1 LNILIIGAS
10 SGIGRECAHV
20 FSSEGH
26 SVICSSRDEDE
37 LSNLVCDL
45 SIRYSYKAYAV
56 PLDLTQLTC
65 INNFVKEIYAIFQ
78 ELDCVIVTAGTMPPG
93 EVEYSD
99 QKALLDTT
107 MTNYIGIAAILNEL
121 SKRMM
126 EINAGMIICLSS
138 VAGDRG
144 RQSNFIY
151 GATKSALNA
160 YLQGLRMKLNRHNIQ
175 VITVLPGYVD
185 TLMSYGK
192 VRAVLAVSP
201 SYFAKRIYKLSKS
214 RRNIVYVPTIW
225 WLVAKVLKSIP
236 EAIYKR
242 LHL

>member
-1 LNILIIGAS
+1 MNILIIGAS

-56 PLDLTQLTC
+56 PLDLTQLAC

-78 ELDCVIVTAGTMPPG
+78 KLDCVIITAGTMPPDG
-93 EVEYSD
+93 VDYSD
-99 QKALLDTT
+99 QNALLNTT
-107 MTNYIGIAAILNEL
+107 MTNYIGIATLLNDV
-121 SKRMM
+121 SKRMT
-126 EINAGMIICLSS
+126 EVNAGTIVCLSS

-151 GATKSALNA
+151 GATKSALST

-175 VITVLPGYVD
+175 VITILPGYVD

-192 VRAVLAVSP
+192 VKAVLAVSP
-201 SYFAKRIYKLSKS
+201 TYFAKRIYKLSKS
-214 RRNIVYVPTIW
+214 RRNVVYVPAIW